1 VSVFVLP
8 SGAVNALQ
16 VATVAALAP
25 GVSGWIAQ
33 VEGRLQGR
41 RGPRILQPYY
51 DLGKLFR
58 KESLAPEGA
67 SWLFLAAPAIAFVA
81 YALVPLLIPVLTS
94 YGLPLGYQGDILGG
108 GFLLTLGGFVIATA
122 AADTGA
128 PYAQIG
134 SSRAMTFAAIG
145 EPVVLFIT
153 FTVAITTGTDLPY
166 AEAAISRASA
176 AELVRPGHILAGLA
190 LFMVLLA
197 ETDRIPVATHS
208 STIELG
214 MLGEAREFEHSGP
227 YLALLKWGGQVK
239 QLVFFVL
246 LLNLFVVPWGL
257 AGDGS
262 LLSLG
267 VGILTLVAKA
277 AGLGVVIAVIDNGFG
292 KLRLFKITEFVAAAF
307 LLSVLAVFTL
317 FFGGG

>member
-1 VSVFVLP
+1 MSVILAP
-8 SGAVNALQ
+8 GAVNALQ
-16 VATVAALAP
+16 VITVVAIAP
-25 GVSGWIAQ
+25 GVSGWVAQ
-33 VEGRLQGR
+33 VEGRLEGR

-51 DLGKLFR
+51 DLAKLFR
-58 KESLAPEGA
+58 KESLAPAGA
-67 SWLFLAAPAIAFVA
+67 SWVFLAAPAVAFVA

-94 YGLPLGYQGDILGG
+94 FGLPLGYQGDILGG
-108 GFLLTLGGFVIATA
+108 GFLLSLGGFVVAVA

-134 SSRAMTFAAIG
+134 ASRAVTFAAIG

-153 FTVAITTGTDLPY
+153 FAVAIVTGTDLPY
-166 AEAAISRASA
+166 AEAAATRASA
-176 AELVRPGHILAGLA
+176 AQLIRPGHILAGLA

-197 ETDRIPVATHS
+197 ETDRIPVATHT

-227 YLALLKWGGQVK
+227 YLAVVKWGGEVK
-239 QLVFFVL
+239 QMVFFVL

-257 AGDGS
+257 ASTGS
-262 LLSLG
+262 LVAIG
-267 VGILTLVAKA
+267 VAIAALMAKA
-277 AGLGVVIAVIDNGFG
+277 AGLGLVIAVIDCGFA

-317 FFGGG
+317 LIGAG

>member
-1 VSVFVLP
+1 MLAP
-8 SGAVNALQ
+8 GAVNALQ
-16 VATVAALAP
+16 VITVVAIAP
-25 GVSGWIAQ
+25 GVSGWISQFEA
-33 VEGRLQGR
+33 RLQGR
-41 RGPRILQPYY
+41 CGPRILQPYY

-67 SWLFLAAPAIAFVA
+67 SWVFLAAPGVAFVA

-108 GFLLTLGGFVIATA
+108 GFLLSLGAFVVAVA

-134 SSRAMTFAAIG
+134 ASRAITFAAIG

-153 FTVAITTGTDLPY
+153 FAVAIVTGTDLPY
-166 AEAAISRASA
+166 AEAAATRASA
-176 AELVRPGHILAGLA
+176 AQLIRPGHILAGIA

-227 YLALLKWGGQVK
+227 YLAVLKWGGQVK
-239 QLVFFVL
+239 QVVFFVL

-257 AGDGS
+257 ATDGNLVS
-262 LLSLG
+262 
-267 VGILTLVAKA
+267 VVIAIVTLVAKC
-277 AGLGVVIAVIDNGFG
+277 AGLGVVIAVIDCGFG
-292 KLRLFKITEFVAAAF
+292 KLRLFKITEFVSAAF

-317 FFGGG
+317 LIGAG